1 MGRSRKA
8 MEEYRQNVKELY
20 KSGMNT
26 TEIAEKLDVSYSSVH
41 NTLVILGL
49 NVKKRGIDENKLVY
63 ADNSIILK
71 KLIINGK
78 RYTDITPIYAPR

>member
-1 MGRSRKA
+1 MGRSRKI

-26 TEIAEKLDVSYSSVH
+26 TEIAKKLDVSYSSVH

-49 NVKKRGIDENKLVY
+49 SVKKRGIDENKLVY